1 MLKKSLDV
9 VLKQGERKSLY
20 IARIMNIDNY

>member
-1 MLKKSLDV
+1 MLKKYLDV
-9 VLKQGERKSLY
+9 VLKQGERTSLY